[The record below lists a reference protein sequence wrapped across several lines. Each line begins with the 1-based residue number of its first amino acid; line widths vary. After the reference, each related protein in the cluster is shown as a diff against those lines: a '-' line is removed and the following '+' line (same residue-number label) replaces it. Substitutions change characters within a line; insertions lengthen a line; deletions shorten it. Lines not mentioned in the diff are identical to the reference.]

1 MKNTEMLKKNYQFK
15 TVLSKG
21 KFYRDKYLEMLII
34 KNNKDKNYIGIAVS
48 TKNGKAFQRNR
59 AKRLIREAYR
69 NLEEYIDSGYNMVF
83 LINKEYEISK
93 ISYSNINKSMKNCFE
108 KANIVKRKEEN
119 EKNINIFN

>member
-1 MKNTEMLKKNYQFK
+1 MKNTEILKKNYQFK

-21 KFYRDKYLEMLII
+21 KFYRDKYLEVLII
-34 KNNKDKNYIGIAVS
+34 KNNKNKNYIGIAVS

-59 AKRLIREAYR
+59 AKRIIREAYR
-69 NLEEYIDSGYNMVF
+69 SLEEYIDSGYSMVF
-83 LINKEYEISK
+83 LIDKECEISK
-93 ISYSNINKSMKNCFE
+93 ISYSNINKSMQNCFE